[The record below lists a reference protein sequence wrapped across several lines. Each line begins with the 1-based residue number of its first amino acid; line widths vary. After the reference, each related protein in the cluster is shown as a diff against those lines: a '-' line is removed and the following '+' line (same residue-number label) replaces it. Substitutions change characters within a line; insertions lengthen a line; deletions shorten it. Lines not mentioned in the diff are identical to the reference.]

1 MDVSNPAADRRE
13 TIDRSA
19 DASAGSATRRPSKGP
34 IGGIAKRTLDT
45 TFALI
50 CIILFSPLFL
60 LVALA
65 IKLTSPGPVLFGHT
79 RIGHNGARFRCWK
92 FRTMVTDGDT
102 VLERH
107 LASHPSAQ
115 AEWQETRKLR
125 HDPRVTRLGQA
136 LRDYSVDE
144 LPQLLNV
151 FLGQMSLVGPRPVVH
166 DELER
171 YGHAAEAYLAARP
184 GITGLWQ
191 TSGRS
196 DTTYEHRVALDRRYV
211 SEWTFA
217 LDCLIILRTIPVVLG
232 AKGAC

>member
-1 MDVSNPAADRRE
+1 MDISNPAADRRDSF
-13 TIDRSA
+13 DRSA
-19 DASAGSATRRPSKGP
+19 DARAGSALSKHVKGP

-60 LVALA
+60 LAALS
-65 IKLTSPGPVLFGHT
+65 IKLSSPGPVLFGHT

-92 FRTMVTDGDT
+92 FRTMVTDGDA

-107 LASHPSAQ
+107 LASHHSAR

-125 HDPRVTRLGQA
+125 NDPRVTRLGQV

-151 FLGQMSLVGPRPVVH
+151 FFGQMSLVGPRPVVQ

-171 YGHAAEAYLAARP
+171 YGHAVEAYLAARP

-196 DTTYEHRVALDRRYV
+196 DTTFEHRVALDRRYV
-211 SEWTFA
+211 LEWTFT